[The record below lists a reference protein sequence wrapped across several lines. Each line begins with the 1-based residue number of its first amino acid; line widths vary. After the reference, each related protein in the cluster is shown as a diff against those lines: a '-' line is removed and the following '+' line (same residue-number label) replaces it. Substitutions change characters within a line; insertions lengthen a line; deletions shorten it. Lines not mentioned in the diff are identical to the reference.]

1 MTRRIL
7 VLIALVTL
15 AGLVRWQFAPLDV
28 VPGASLDSLP
38 MSLGEWQGRRA
49 ADYAPAVVD
58 ALGVDD
64 YVNRAYYASDHRQA
78 NVYVGYYRSQQQ
90 GQSIH
95 SPLNCMPGAGWEA
108 EKTDRVPFDR
118 GTARRV
124 VIRKGTQRLLVAY
137 WYQTS
142 SRVEGDE
149 YLDKLYTLID
159 TMRHGRND
167 AALVRVTV
175 PIEPGPQGEERAA
188 ERAFELAGLVQPQ
201 ISRLLFAEPPPQVAV
216 RLD

>member
-7 VLIALVTL
+7 VLIVLVVC
-15 AGLVRWQFAPLDV
+15 AGLVRWQFAPVDV
-28 VPGASLDSLP
+28 VPGASLHALP
-38 MSLGEWQGRRA
+38 LTLGEWQGRRA

-64 YVNRAYYASDHRQA
+64 YVNRAYYASGDRQA
-78 NVYVGYYRSQQQ
+78 NLYVGYHRSQRQ

-108 EKTDRVPFDR
+108 ERTDRVPFDR

-124 VIRKGTQRLLVAY
+124 VIRKGPQRLLVAY
-137 WYQTS
+137 WYQTA

-149 YLDKLYTLID
+149 YLGKLYTLID
-159 TMRHGRND
+159 TMRHDRND

-175 PIEPGPQGEERAA
+175 PVEAGPQGEERAA
-188 ERAFELAGLVQPQ
+188 ERAFDLARLVQPQ
-201 ISRLLFAEPPPQVAV
+201 VSRLLFAEPPIQVAARV
-216 RLD
+216 D